1 VGQLS
6 DPYQNEDDENL
17 GITISG
23 LPGEPEEPEDVESSG
38 PEEPEGDFDAEAVE
52 LAAGDMV
59 LVEGTGLDTEV
70 IDEDGDPVDDDI
82 ELDDD
87 VDTAGL
93 VAAADADAD
102 TEADGV
108 ADTED
113 ADEDDDEDADEDD
126 DESDDDD
133 ADVVGD
139 EVAYDLAEWEDDQLS
154 LLFDKL
160 SDAGIDYLWDGE
172 ELYVREEDEPS
183 TDVVIEAV
191 SYPDQLDEEADDG
204 DAGAELLGNLYIAAD
219 RLKDNPEEHE
229 SVASLLKLADTVE
242 EASAPYGMAGAEWKN
257 ICEKVESLAQLL
269 EAEKLD
275 IEESAEAARTLRNAI
290 RSYV

>member
-1 VGQLS
+1 VGQPS
-6 DPYQNEDDENL
+6 DPYQNEDEDNL

-70 IDEDGDPVDDDI
+70 LDEDGDPVDDDDVDVAG
-82 ELDDD
+82 LAGASDDTDDD
-87 VDTAGL
+87 GI
-93 VAAADADAD
+93 DADAATD
-102 TEADGV
+102 
-108 ADTED
+108 D
-113 ADEDDDEDADEDD
+113 AEDDDAETDAEAEDD
-126 DESDDDD
+126 D
-133 ADVVGD
+133 VGD

-172 ELYVREEDEPS
+172 ELYVREADEPA

-242 EASAPYGMAGAEWKN
+242 EASAPYGMADAEWKN
-257 ICEKVESLAQLL
+257 ICEKVESLAQQL

-290 RSYV
+290 RGYV